1 MVQSEIR
8 QKIHKLIDQADEN
21 RLDTILEVLQPSSR
35 RYSTDELNSFYNH
48 MNSFDS
54 GGSLGLSV
62 KESHNLI
69 REKFNK

>member
-8 QKIHKLIDQADEN
+8 QKIHKLIDEADEN
-21 RLDTILEVLQPSSR
+21 RLDTILEVLQPSSS
-35 RYSTDELNSFYNH
+35 RYSTKELDSFYNL

-54 GGSLGLSV
+54 NGGLGLSV

>member
-8 QKIHKLIDQADEN
+8 QKIHKLIDEADEN
-21 RLDTILEVLQPSSR
+21 RLDTILEVLQPSSS
-35 RYSTDELNSFYNH
+35 RYSTDELNSFYSH

-54 GGSLGLSV
+54 SGSVGISV

>member
-21 RLDTILEVLQPSSR
+21 CLDTILEVLQPSSS
-35 RYSTDELNSFYNH
+35 RYSTKELNSFYNH
-48 MNSFDS
+48 LNSFDS

-62 KESHNLI
+62 KESHTLI